1 MEKQAY
7 PVFFILTKHKAK
19 VVYDKIFNIIKN
31 LGVRVRLFMSDYE
44 KATRS
49 SFRSVFEGI
58 TIKGCWFHYCQSL
71 VKKVK
76 DLKFGKEYTTNT
88 EINELIRLFFSL
100 AFVPPENINDYY
112 EEIKNKI
119 KTISDEK
126 LKDKMD
132 QFCQYFTT
140 TWIEDTYHVED
151 WNQLNDL
158 ELRSNNWS
166 ESFNALF
173 AKRFAK
179 SHPNI
184 YHLLTVIQD
193 ICNYYKYMAR

>member
-1 MEKQAY
+1 MREFFYKGFFIFNKFELDLCLKEPACLLGDGTFSTTPPMFSQIYIIHLLLEKQAY

-19 VVYDKIFNIIKN
+19 VVYDEIFNIIKN

-49 SFRSVFEGI
+49 SFRNVFEGI

-112 EEIKNKI
+112 DEIKI
-119 KTISDEK
+119 K
-126 LKDKMD
+126 
-132 QFCQYFTT
+132 
-140 TWIEDTYHVED
+140 
-151 WNQLNDL
+151 
-158 ELRSNNWS
+158 
-166 ESFNALF
+166 
-173 AKRFAK
+173 
-179 SHPNI
+179 
-184 YHLLTVIQD
+184 
-193 ICNYYKYMAR
+193 